1 MFAWGC
7 LELVRILVLT
17 STRWM
22 RCSEQDTVE
31 KACELEHE
39 TKKKQEMIEEPNKNE
54 KTCRFGHDIPEGSV
68 GPRIIGKGFRQ
79 PTRPCGWDRRWV
91 GFLVC
96 CLAFAPASAAA
107 IPHLEET
114 QKLNDICHLVALNRS
129 PQGSFLL
136 ASSAAAMA
144 AADTAKLEGRLGGFI
159 GISAGKASRLQN
171 DTDG

>member
-1 MFAWGC
+1 MFNVCCFMFAWGC

-107 IPHLEET
+107 IPHLEEAEA
-114 QKLNDICHLVALNRS
+114 QRHLPLGCIKPKPS
-129 PQGSFLL
+129 GLL
-136 ASSAAAMA
+136 PPC
-144 AADTAKLEGRLGGFI
+144 LERCRHGC
-159 GISAGKASRLQN
+159 S
-171 DTDG
+171 